1 MYIFIL
7 KTNKLNIIKKKNA
20 FLNYINLIIKFT
32 WIIYPITA
40 DEGQIQCPKGFRLHP
55 ILPFFQKKISYPYHE
70 KFIKPSFDTIPCSC
84 RGLLIVQSRPNK
96 ETEKYYP
103 NTDLF
108 S

>member
-40 DEGQIQCPKGFRLHP
+40 DEGQIQCPKSFRLHP
-55 ILPFFQKKISYPYHE
+55 ILPFFQKKDFLSLSWKIYKTVFRY
-70 KFIKPSFDTIPCSC
+70 
-84 RGLLIVQSRPNK
+84 
-96 ETEKYYP
+96 
-103 NTDLF
+103 NTL
-108 S
+108 